1 MEQEWISLN
10 EFMRRNK
17 MGHSSAKKLMHE
29 GKLKYQKIGK
39 QYKIKVSNNEVI
51 NEDNKKL
58 LEENTELKT
67 YLRAVKK
74 FFEQIE
80 I

>member
-17 MGHSSAKKLMHE
+17 IGHSAAKKLMHE
-29 GKLKYQKIGK
+29 GRVEYQKIGK

-67 YLRAVKK
+67 YLRAAKK

>member
-17 MGHSSAKKLMHE
+17 MGHSAAKKLMYE
-29 GKLKYQKIGK
+29 GKVKYQKIGK
-39 QYKIKVSNNEVI
+39 QYKIKVSKNEVI
-51 NEDNKKL
+51 NEYNKKL

-67 YLRAVKK
+67 YLRAAKK

>member
-17 MGHSSAKKLMHE
+17 MGHSAAKKLMHE

-67 YLRAVKK
+67 YLRTVKK

-80 I
+80 V

>member
-17 MGHSSAKKLMHE
+17 MGHSVAKKLMHE

-80 I
+80 V

>member
-51 NEDNKKL
+51 NEDNIKL
-58 LEENTELKT
+58 NNRITELET
-67 YLRAVKK
+67 YLRAAKK

-80 I
+80 V